1 MDGLIGEKS
10 GEDEVVLE
18 FIPLIA
24 VQPARIRSVKKEKS
38 CYHHFGNKKP
48 FNISPKGK
56 TKFTAVAEKEK
67 CESPTENKKAGYP
80 AFFIHFIEF
89 EL

>member
-1 MDGLIGEKS
+1 MIGEKT
-10 GEDEVVLE
+10 ERYEVVLE

-24 VQPARIRSVKKEKS
+24 VKSARIRPVKKEKS
-38 CYHHFGNKKP
+38 RYHHFGNKEP

-67 CESPTENKKAGYP
+67 CESPTENKKDWLSSLFYS
-80 AFFIHFIEF
+80 FYRV
-89 EL
+89 

>member
-1 MDGLIGEKS
+1 MIGEKT
-10 GEDEVVLE
+10 ERYEVVLE

-24 VQPARIRSVKKEKS
+24 VKSARVRPVKKEKS
-38 CYHHFGNKKP
+38 RYHHFGNKKP

-67 CESPTENKKAGYP
+67 CESPTENKKDWLSSLFYS
-80 AFFIHFIEF
+80 FYRV
-89 EL
+89 